1 MDINNSYL
9 FRSERLGFRNWNA
22 SDIPMMIEI
31 NQDRDVMEFFPNLIH
46 EIDTI
51 SFIQR
56 MQTQYLE
63 KKFCYFA
70 VDLLSTN
77 EFIGFIGLS
86 EQNFESNF
94 TPCIDIGWRLS
105 IKYWNKA
112 YATEGAKK
120 CLAYGLDDLNIPRIY
135 AIAPKI
141 NTKSEHVMKKIGM
154 KKLGEFEHPKLLN
167 NERLKCCILYEK
179 IQE

>member
-31 NQDRDVMEFFPNLIH
+31 NQDKDVMEFFPNLIH
-46 EIDTI
+46 ETDTI

-56 MQTQYLE
+56 MQTQFLE

-86 EQNFESNF
+86 EQNFESDF

-120 CLAYGLDDLNIPRIY
+120 CLAYGLDDLNIPKIY

-154 KKLGEFEHPKLLN
+154 KKLGEFDHPKLAN
-167 NERLKCCILYEK
+167 DERLQCCILYEK